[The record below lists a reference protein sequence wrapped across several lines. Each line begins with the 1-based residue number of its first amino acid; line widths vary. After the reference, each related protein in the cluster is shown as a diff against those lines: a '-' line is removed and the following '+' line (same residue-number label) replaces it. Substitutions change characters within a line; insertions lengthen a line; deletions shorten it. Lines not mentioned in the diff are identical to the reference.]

1 VADVVAAQG
10 RDKSIV
16 TPTCRSGDGRRFL
29 FLTESRSAGA
39 PLWELRK
46 DHVTWSCELRFDGGS
61 WGWEARILR
70 DGELHM
76 ADRWLLK
83 EQGIASAE
91 TERRDRER
99 GSID

>member
-1 VADVVAAQG
+1 
-10 RDKSIV
+10 
-16 TPTCRSGDGRRFL
+16 
-29 FLTESRSAGA
+29 
-39 PLWELRK
+39 
-46 DHVTWSCELRFDGGS
+46 LRFDGGS